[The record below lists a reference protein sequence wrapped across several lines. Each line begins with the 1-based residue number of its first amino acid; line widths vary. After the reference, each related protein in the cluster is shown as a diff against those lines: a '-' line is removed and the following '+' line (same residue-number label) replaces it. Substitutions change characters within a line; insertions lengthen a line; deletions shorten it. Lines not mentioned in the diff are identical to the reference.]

1 MVYEILFLEAA
12 MVLSNVFN
20 QILVL
25 FLILI
30 IGIIAK
36 RFNAV
41 SESMSKGLTGII
53 LNISLPALIINSM
66 RFDFSPETL
75 LKSGKMFLIST
86 IIQVACMVIAVPV
99 TRLFKI
105 QGTKRNVFQ
114 FMLVFSN
121 VGFMGYPVINAI
133 YGAQGVFYTALYN
146 LSFNALCWTF
156 GIMIIS
162 NKKENS
168 ISFKNLINPGIISI
182 LIGFAVFVFS
192 IKLPAPVASTLEMLG
207 SMTTPLSML
216 MIGFILSDLSIK
228 QTFSDPM
235 VFIMSV
241 FRLLIIPLFFLWVL
255 KLFLSDQVLLGV
267 SVVMAAMPAA
277 ANTAIFAS
285 KYDSDAYTA
294 SKCIFVST
302 FLSIA
307 TIPLI
312 TYLIQVL

>member
-1 MVYEILFLEAA
+1 MVPKILFMEAA
-12 MVLSNVFN
+12 MALSNVFN

-25 FLILI
+25 FFILI
-30 IGIIAK
+30 IGIIVK
-36 RFNAV
+36 RLNVV
-41 SESMSKGLTGII
+41 SENLSKGLTDII

-66 RFDFSPETL
+66 RFNFSPEAL
-75 LKSGKMFLIST
+75 LKSGKMLLIST
-86 IIQVACMVIAVPV
+86 IIQVACMAIAVPV
-99 TRLFKI
+99 IRLFKI
-105 QGTKRNVFQ
+105 QGPKKNIFQ

-133 YGAQGVFYTALYN
+133 YGAQGIFYTALYN
-146 LSFNALCWTF
+146 LSFNVLCWTI

-162 NKKENS
+162 NKKENRM
-168 ISFKNLINPGIISI
+168 SFKNLINPGIISI

-192 IKLPAPVASTLEMLG
+192 IKLPGPVASTLEMLG
-207 SMTTPLSML
+207 SLTTPLSML
-216 MIGFILSDLSIK
+216 MIGIILADSSIK
-228 QTFSDPM
+228 QAFSDPM
-235 VFIMSV
+235 VFIMSA
-241 FRLLIIPLFFLWVL
+241 FRLLVIPLLSLVVL
-255 KLFLSDQVLLGV
+255 KMFLSDSMLLGV

-285 KYDSDAYTA
+285 KYGSDSYTA

-312 TYLIQVL
+312 TYLIQIF